1 LSEKL
6 SFAVENVEFMEEE
19 NNSQFATLKID
30 AFASGENRHSLYI
43 SDATLKKTAPTILQ
57 KPIVWAY
64 SRITDDASAHDD
76 DEVPCGFIPH
86 DSPIEFRQLEDGRT
100 MMSVVGK
107 LWKRYA
113 GKLMDI
119 FERDRSKSVSVE
131 MEIFEEADNT
141 EFGIPEILN
150 YCYMGITVLG
160 QLIRPAIP
168 LAKAD
173 LIAFATKEKRDYK
186 EALLEFSNKY
196 AGIDL
201 TIPKEVRSNANK
213 GLELYRSL
221 GIGGTSVSL
230 AVARH
235 ISKNEVVAMDKIKAI
250 HKFLNSRK
258 GIPRNKNQPDAEYIS
273 FLLHGGFQ
281 ALEWSKNIVN
291 AINEIDSKQLSYFEA
306 KEEISVNEKEKDVE
320 KKEEMAVEEPK
331 VEEEKMEE
339 PKTEEMAE
347 EKPEEEKKEESPAE
361 EKQEEEKEKPEAEKK
376 EMSLDA
382 NLDMAAFVALLAE
395 ETEAYTELVAKH
407 QSGVELDHAV
417 VYSMAYQKMCKMAED
432 LKKAEEDRDAYMAA
446 GEELKKFKADVEAR
460 QFAFEIETT
469 LNEVSEVL
477 SKEDVNQARENSK
490 NYSLES
496 VGAWKNE
503 VKAMAFSANKDSK
516 KPDDGIT
523 RFATSWVDQ
532 KKDSKLEDGWV

>member
-1 LSEKL
+1 MSEIL
-6 SFAVENVEFMEEE
+6 SFAIENIELMEEE

-30 AFASGENRHSLYI
+30 AFASGRNRHDLYV
-43 SDATLKKTAPTILQ
+43 SDDTLKKTASTILQ
-57 KPIVWAY
+57 KPIVWEY
-64 SRITDDASAHDD
+64 SRITDDASTHS
-76 DEVPCGFIPH
+76 ENQIICGFIPH
-86 DSPIEFRQLEDGRT
+86 DSPIEFRELPDGRT
-100 MMSVVGK
+100 MMSVIGK
-107 LWKRYA
+107 LWTRYS
-113 GKLMDI
+113 GKMMEI
-119 FERDRSKSVSVE
+119 FERDKNKSVSVE
-131 MEIFEEADNT
+131 MTVFEEGENQ
-141 EFGIPEILN
+141 EFKMPEILS
-150 YCYMGITVLG
+150 YCYMAITVLG
-160 QLIRPAIP
+160 QLVRPAIP
-168 LAKAD
+168 LAKAE
-173 LIAFATKEKRDYK
+173 LVAFAAKEKEDYK
-186 EALLEFSNKY
+186 VALLEFSNKY

-201 TIPKEVRSNANK
+201 TIPKEIRSNANK

-258 GIPRNKNQPDAEYIS
+258 GVPKNKNQPDAEYIS
-273 FLLHGGFQ
+273 FLLHGGSQ
-281 ALEWSKNIVN
+281 ALEWSKNIVT
-291 AINEIDSKQLSYFEA
+291 AINEIDSKQLSYFEE
-306 KEEISVNEKEKDVE
+306 KEELSVDEKEKVVE
-320 KKEEMAVEEPK
+320 KKEEEMAVETPEVEEPK
-331 VEEEKMEE
+331 K
-339 PKTEEMAE
+339 EEMAE

-361 EKQEEEKEKPEAEKK
+361 EKKEKEKEKEENPEAEKK

-395 ETEAYTELVAKH
+395 ETEAYTALVAKH
-407 QSGVELDHAV
+407 KEGVELDHAV
-417 VYSMAYQKMCKMAED
+417 VYGMAYQKMCKMAED

-469 LNEVSEVL
+469 LSEVSEVL
-477 SKEDVNQARENSK
+477 SKDDVNQARENSK
-490 NYSLES
+490 NYSLEN

-523 RFATSWVDQ
+523 RFATSWVD
-532 KKDSKLEDGWV
+532 KKQERKLDNGWV